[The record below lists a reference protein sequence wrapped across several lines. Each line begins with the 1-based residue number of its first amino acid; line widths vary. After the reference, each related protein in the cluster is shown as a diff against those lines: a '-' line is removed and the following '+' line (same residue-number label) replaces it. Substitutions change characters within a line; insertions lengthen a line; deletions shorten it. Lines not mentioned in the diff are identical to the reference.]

1 MKDKLEAMFFPSMDD
16 FNLLKNRIEKL
27 ENQCM
32 SLKKAFGDMDSKLQ
46 KLKVPT
52 DSGANQEQVDRLQ
65 EELDNLRKE
74 FETHRDHANQNLE
87 NLNHEMPHKADK
99 QDLIDL
105 ENRILDKLRDMI

>member
-52 DSGANQEQVDRLQ
+52 DSGAN
-65 EELDNLRKE
+65 
-74 FETHRDHANQNLE
+74 
-87 NLNHEMPHKADK
+87 
-99 QDLIDL
+99 
-105 ENRILDKLRDMI
+105 